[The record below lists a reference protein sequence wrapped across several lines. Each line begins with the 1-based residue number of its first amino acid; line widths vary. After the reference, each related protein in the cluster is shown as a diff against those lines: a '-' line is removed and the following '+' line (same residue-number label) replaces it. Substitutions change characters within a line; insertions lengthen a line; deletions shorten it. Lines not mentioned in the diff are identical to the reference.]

1 MLFILTD
8 NTGEIKI
15 AKDIKPMVNG
25 DNNNVTF
32 VCSRCSLGLNF
43 KRGNIGEKDMTEN
56 TSYASGRKIFDSD
69 SHIMETVD
77 WLSSYATDEQQGLI
91 KPLTTES
98 GGKGIYKAIKAAEA
112 RSQDAEATA
121 QLLQQPLISGP
132 KGWAAYGAFE
142 PNERKHALDLLGFEK
157 QIVFP
162 TFSIGQFAH
171 SRNLDKVYAGCDMLN
186 RRMVDFCADDE
197 RLLSVGFVS
206 LRDPKLA
213 LEAVRDAVK
222 LGIKACWI
230 SSDPS
235 GGRSPSHLDYDP
247 IWDLLQSNGIPII
260 LHLGGGRG
268 LPNDYHTAGHPKTT
282 DWLGGGENLR
292 GKDYHA
298 ISHSPQNFLTAM
310 IYDQVFQRFP
320 ELKCGVI
327 EIGATWVP
335 GFLKILDQGQMAF
348 RKSEPLLETLEMK
361 PSEFFQRH
369 VRVSL
374 FPYEDAGWLIDQVG
388 ADVCM
393 FASDYPH
400 PEGGR
405 DPIGRF
411 DATLAAADTP
421 QSAQDQFYYGNFADL
436 MQIAV

>member
-1 MLFILTD
+1 M
-8 NTGEIKI
+8 
-15 AKDIKPMVNG
+15 
-25 DNNNVTF
+25 
-32 VCSRCSLGLNF
+32 SHS
-43 KRGNIGEKDMTEN
+43 
-56 TSYASGRKIFDSD
+56 SYAQGRRIFDAD
-69 SHIMETVD
+69 SHIMETLD

-91 KPLTTES
+91 KPLATER
-98 GGKGIYKAIKAAEA
+98 GGKGIYTAIKKAEA
-112 RSQDAEATA
+112 RTQDPAATA
-121 QLLQQPLISGP
+121 ALLEQPLISGP
-132 KGWAAYGAFE
+132 KGWAAYGAFDAA
-142 PNERKHALDLLGFEK
+142 ERSHALDLLGFER

-186 RRMVDFCADDE
+186 RHMADFCAGDE
-197 RLLSVGFVS
+197 RLLGVGFVS
-206 LRDPKLA
+206 MRDPDLA
-213 LEAVRDAVK
+213 LQAARDAIGAGVK
-222 LGIKACWI
+222 AIWV

-235 GGRSPSHLDYDP
+235 DGRSPSHLDFDP
-247 IWDLLQSNGIPII
+247 IWDLLESHEVPMI
-260 LHLGGGRG
+260 LHIGGGRG
-268 LPNDYHTAGHPKTT
+268 LHRDYHNAGHPETT

-320 ELKCGVI
+320 ALKCGVI

-335 GFLKILDQGQMAF
+335 GFLKILDQGHMAF
-348 RKSEPLLETLEMK
+348 RKSEPLLQSLQLS
-361 PSEFFQRH
+361 PSEFFERQ

-374 FPYEDAGWLIDQVG
+374 FPYEDAGWLIDQVS
-388 ADVCM
+388 DEVFM

-411 DATLAAADTP
+411 DATLDQAGTAAPARE
-421 QSAQDQFYYGNFADL
+421 SFYHRNFADL
-436 MQIAV
+436 FRLNAG